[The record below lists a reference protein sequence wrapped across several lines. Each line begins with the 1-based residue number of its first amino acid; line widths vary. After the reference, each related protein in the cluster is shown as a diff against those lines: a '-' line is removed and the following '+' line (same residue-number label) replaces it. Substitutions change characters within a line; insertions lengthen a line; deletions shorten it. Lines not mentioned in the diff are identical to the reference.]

1 MVPATCQFRASF
13 SVRAICI
20 ALSSV
25 CALCFLSVFGSSAA
39 DASCGDYL
47 VTGKGLTTKHGGQM
61 PAHDQ
66 APHRADSNST
76 SDADE
81 MPLRSK
87 PCSGPQCRRNDPQPA
102 MPVPP
107 VPVTS
112 TPHEAILIETT
123 SLELTSLDRVL
134 AEAAIGASVGCQSRL
149 ERPPRA
155 CDELS

>member
-39 DASCGDYL
+39 EASCGDY
-47 VTGKGLTTKHGGQM
+47 LTTKHGGQM
-61 PAHDQ
+61 TAHDQ
-66 APHRADSNST
+66 AAQRADSNST

-81 MPLRSK
+81 MPLRAK
-87 PCSGPQCRRNDPQPA
+87 PCSGPQCHRNDPQPV

-107 VPVTS
+107 VPLAS

-149 ERPPRA
+149 ERPPRGG
-155 CDELS
+155 DELS